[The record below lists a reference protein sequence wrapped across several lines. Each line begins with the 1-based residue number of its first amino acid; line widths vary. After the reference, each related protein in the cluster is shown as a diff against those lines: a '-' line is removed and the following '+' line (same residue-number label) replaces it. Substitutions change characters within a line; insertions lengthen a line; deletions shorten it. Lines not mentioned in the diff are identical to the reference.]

1 MKKTLTLSLI
11 LSSALFGAGYQIP
24 NNSINSAA
32 LATANVAN
40 AHGADAAY
48 YNPANMVYNTDNH
61 EIENSVTYVSLSS
74 INYES
79 SNGAFDIDSKKHTV
93 FIPSFHYVSKKLNDT
108 GVRVGFSLI
117 APAGLTREWEDFPAS
132 ASAKKFALETMEFN
146 PTVAIPVT
154 KDFSIA
160 FGFRYVRA
168 EGEVKLNSMSH
179 PIAAKR
185 LTLDLKGT
193 DSSSFGYNLALSYQA
208 TDALNISATYRSK
221 ITLDL
226 EGDADAHVVA
236 YGANADQSSNVTMS
250 VPIPANLIIA
260 AAYTFNNTTTVEV
273 TYDRTMWSAIQNT
286 NMDFDN
292 PLLEGIAIGETID
305 KKWHDTEAYRLG
317 VTHILNSNVTL
328 MGGIAY
334 STNAADED
342 YTSFSS
348 PEADSM
354 TYAFGGRYK
363 YDDSLNFGL
372 AVLYADYDDRTSNN
386 GTVEGA
392 LTDRDV
398 YTITAGVNFK
408 F

>member
-11 LSSALFGAGYQIP
+11 LSSALFGAAYQIP

-61 EIENSVTYVSLSS
+61 EIETSVTYVLLSS
-74 INYES
+74 INYKS
-79 SNGAFDIDSKKHTV
+79 SDGNFDVDSKKHTV
-93 FIPSFHYVSKKLNDT
+93 FIPSFHYVSKPLNDA
-108 GVRVGFSLI
+108 GVRVGFSLV

-132 ASAKKFALETMEFN
+132 ASAKKYALETMEFN

-154 KDFSIA
+154 KDFSMA

-168 EGEVKLNSMSH
+168 
-179 PIAAKR
+179 IAEIGLEHSAYNIDIEAR
-185 LTLDLKGT
+185 DN
-193 DSSSFGYNLALSYQA
+193 SSFGYNIALSYNA
-208 TDALNISATYRSK
+208 TQALNISATYRSK

-226 EGDADAHVVA
+226 QGSGDVNMNLGGGMTA
-236 YGANADQSSNVTMS
+236 YKSSATMS
-250 VPIPANLIIA
+250 VPVPANLIIA
-260 AAYTFNNTTTVEV
+260 AAYTFNNTTTIEV
-273 TYDRTMWSAIQNT
+273 TYDRTMWSAIQESNI
-286 NMDFDN
+286 DFED
-292 PLLEGIAIGETID
+292 PTAEAVLGVTSD
-305 KKWHDTEAYRLG
+305 KKWDDTTAYRLG
-317 VTHILNSNVTL
+317 ITHKLNETLTL

-334 STNAADED
+334 STNAADEK
-342 YTSFSS
+342 YVSFSS

-363 YDDSLNFGL
+363 LDDTLEFGL
-372 AVLYADYDDRTSNN
+372 SVLYADYDDRTSNGGNYVN
-386 GTVEGA
+386 GR
-392 LTDRDV
+392 LSDRSA
-398 YTITAGVNFK
+398 YTLTAGVNYK

>member
-185 LTLDLKGT
+185 LTLDLNKQDLRRSWKT
-193 DSSSFGYNLALSYQA
+193 IK
-208 TDALNISATYRSK
+208 NIIGKNNNFNTTQ
-221 ITLDL
+221 I
-226 EGDADAHVVA
+226 EHFINGIN
-236 YGANADQSSNVTMS
+236 GANADQSSNVTMS